1 VSTQADTKTHLDDV
15 VGRSFGDMSLN
26 LNADY
31 GRQSGK
37 QYWGLAGL
45 ARYSFF
51 DDKFRISGRGE
62 YFDDSD
68 GAAGITNAAGARLLN
83 KYWEGTLSLSV
94 PASPN
99 AEFRVEGRYDRTTD
113 AKIFKDGAEQ
123 GKAPSRWPLS
133 LGSKTSGSRSTCCP
147 PRRSMLRGGGNN
159 IGTDRSRDIGRL
171 PVGRRRRALARSPR
185 RRGARVRLHERS
197 ATDRCAIPGRTKA
210 RRTKASSPFAADGQV
225 GPTAGISR
233 PPSSAPSY
241 PRCQD
246 CSRSTMPTRHP
257 AARTGTGARPC

>member
-1 VSTQADTKTHLDDV
+1 
-15 VGRSFGDMSLN
+15 
-26 LNADY
+26 
-31 GRQSGK
+31 
-37 QYWGLAGL
+37 
-45 ARYSFF
+45 
-51 DDKFRISGRGE
+51 
-62 YFDDSD
+62 
-68 GAAGITNAAGARLLN
+68 
-83 KYWEGTLSLSV
+83 
-94 PASPN
+94 
-99 AEFRVEGRYDRTTD
+99 
-113 AKIFKDGAEQ
+113 
-123 GKAPSRWPLS
+123 
-133 LGSKTSGSRSTCCP
+133 
-147 PRRSMLRGGGNN
+147 MLRGGGNN

-257 AARTGTGARPC
+257 AARTGTGARPCPRAEWRVGAADDERRALGRGAARRAHGVHAQVLSIATISSRRLPPSRILRLRRVPLARPRARAGFRRTKFPSSPLARRIRSGRMPR